1 MKMTKKP
8 DINILSEQIYQA
20 NKSKGF
26 HDEEHSEEHL
36 LCLIVSELME
46 AVEADRKGRKAHLQ
60 HFEQSIASVYEK
72 DFGEQYP
79 KIFDTFIKDTV
90 EDEIADAVIRLLDM
104 AGAKKYT
111 LTKFPFMPHI
121 SKRASFPENIWSIL
135 KELVCLQSVE
145 RVCCVL
151 LEIELL
157 CRNLSID
164 LWLHVKLKLRYNSLR
179 PYRHGK
185 LY

>member
-8 DINILSEQIYQA
+8 DINILSEQIYEA

-26 HDEEHSEEHL
+26 HEEEHSENHL
-36 LCLIVSELME
+36 LCLVASELME
-46 AVEADRKGRKAHLQ
+46 AVEADRKGRKAQMQ
-60 HFEQSIASVYEK
+60 HFEECIASISEK
-72 DFGEQYP
+72 DFNEQYP
-79 KIFDTFIKDTV
+79 KIFDTYIKNTV
-90 EDEIADAVIRLLDM
+90 EDEMADAVIRLLDM
-104 AGAKKYT
+104 AGTRKYT
-111 LTKFPFMPHI
+111 LTKFPFIPHI
-121 SKRASFPENIWSIL
+121 SKEKPFTENIWAIL

-145 RVCCVL
+145 RVYCVL

-164 LWLHVKLKLRYNSLR
+164 LWFHVKLKLRYNSLR
-179 PYRHGK
+179 PYKHGK